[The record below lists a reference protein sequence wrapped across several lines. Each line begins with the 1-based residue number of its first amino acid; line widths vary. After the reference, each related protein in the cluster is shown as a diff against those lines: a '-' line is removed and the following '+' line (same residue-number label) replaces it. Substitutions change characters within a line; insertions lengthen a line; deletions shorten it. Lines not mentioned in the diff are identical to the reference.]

1 MLAKMRGFTDE
12 NTIAVK
18 NGEYEDA
25 KLNPIIKLAQS
36 IAENQGAAEDSA
48 LQNFFEAGYDE
59 KVLVEL
65 TALIALRSF
74 TNYVFAN
81 TQIPIDFP
89 LAQAI

>member
-1 MLAKMRGFTDE
+1 MRGFTE
-12 NTIAVK
+12 EETIAIRK
-18 NGEYEDA
+18 AEYSNA
-25 KLNPIIKLAQS
+25 KLNSIIKLTQS
-36 IAENQGAAEDSA
+36 IAENKGVAEDSA
-48 LQNFFEAGYDE
+48 LQNFFEAGYNE
-59 KVLVEL
+59 KSLIEV